1 MPQIWLTYDE
11 LAALIGCDASAARAS
26 AAAMPLDRRR
36 SHDGLTRAKL
46 NARLT
51 EVFLERAVR
60 RWINREVATCAGD
73 LQMLRELMAA
83 QAAVEDPPPLAM
95 QAASGLDKLRLLESP

>member
-1 MPQIWLTYDE
+1 MPQIWLTYHE
-11 LAALIGCDASAARAS
+11 LAALIGCEASAARAS

-46 NARLT
+46 NAELT
-51 EVFLERAVR
+51 EVFLERQVR
-60 RWINREVATCAGD
+60 QRIDREIATCAGD

-83 QAAVEDPPPLAM
+83 QAAAEDYPLAI
-95 QAASGLDKLRLLESP
+95 ASCERSRQIAGA